1 MNFKVI
7 VSCAVFFPAVAFA
20 QMPVPLLDS
29 GPKTRTEF
37 SVEGLRVTELETLI
51 FCGPSFKFDG
61 KSAKSIM
68 LRSNMKDVGDGYF
81 IPTEKTPK
89 IFGDE
94 IVGATINK
102 TQFGF
107 SVSAFM
113 KTLNYESLARKVG
126 AKASEEEDFDAKVF
140 EKKSAPKKT
149 LTVTAEVFDENGEP
163 QSHLILGGG
172 KVTFK
177 SFINCE
183 IEK

>member
-1 MNFKVI
+1 MNFKVLI
-7 VSCAVFFPAVAFA
+7 SCAAFIPALAFA

-29 GPKTRTEF
+29 GSKTRTEF
-37 SVEGLRVTELETLI
+37 SVEGLRSTELETLL
-51 FCGPSFKFDG
+51 FCGPSFKFDD

-68 LRSNMKDVGDGYF
+68 QRSNMKDVGGGYF
-81 IPTEKTPK
+81 VPTEKTPK

-94 IVGATINK
+94 VVGAAINK

-113 KTLNYESLARKVG
+113 KTLNDAALAKKVG

-149 LTVTAEVFDENGEP
+149 LTLTAEVFDENGEP
-163 QSHLILGGG
+163 QSHLILGGS

-177 SFINCE
+177 SFVNCE